1 MLAGVSSIYG
11 AGMLEMG
18 ITFDL
23 GQLVADN
30 EIVEMCR
37 FLYGGVPV
45 NDLSMAV
52 EEIVA
57 VGPGGDYISRDSTLK
72 GMYALTNTNL
82 IDRQVREAWEEAGSP
97 EFYANAKK
105 EAKRILAEH
114 EVEPLPDDVAA
125 EVRSIVDRVDRECGV
140 SYESPV

>member
-30 EIVEMCR
+30 EFVAMSK
-37 FLYGGVPV
+37 FLYQGMPV
-45 NDLSMAV
+45 NDLTMAV
-52 EEIVA
+52 DEIVE
-57 VGPGGDYISRDSTLK
+57 VGPGGDYISRESTLK
-72 GMYALTNTNL
+72 GMYGLTNTNL
-82 IDRQVREAWEEAGSP
+82 IDRQVREAWEAAGSP

-114 EVEPLPDDVAA
+114 EVEPLPEDVADQ
-125 EVRSIVDRVDRECGV
+125 VRSIVKRVDRECGV
-140 SYESPV
+140 TFESPV

>member
-30 EIVEMCR
+30 EFVAMSKY
-37 FLYGGVPV
+37 LYGGVPV
-45 NDLSMAV
+45 NDLTMAV
-52 EEIVA
+52 EEIVE
-57 VGPGGDYISRDSTLK
+57 VGPGGDFIARDSTLK
-72 GMYALTNTNL
+72 GMYALTNPDL
-82 IDRQVREAWEEAGSP
+82 IDRQVREAWEGAGSP
-97 EFYANAKK
+97 AFYDQAKK

-125 EVRSIVDRVDRECGV
+125 EVRSIVERVDRECGV
-140 SYESPV
+140 TFESPV

>member
-30 EIVEMCR
+30 EIVAMSR
-37 FLYGGVPV
+37 FVYGGIPV
-45 NDLSMAV
+45 NDLTMVV
-52 EEIVA
+52 EEIIE
-57 VGPGGDYISRDSTLK
+57 VGPGNDYISRDSTLK
-72 GMYALTNTNL
+72 GMRALTDTSL
-82 IDRQVREAWEEAGSP
+82 IDRQVREAWEATGSP
-97 EFYANAKK
+97 EFYVQAKK

-114 EVEPLPDDVAA
+114 EVEPLPEDVAA
-125 EVRSIVDRVDRECGV
+125 EVRSIVQRVDRECDV
-140 SYESPV
+140 TADVPA